1 MSREGTTSALVSEM
15 SCELNDLQSRHGAK
29 DAIIRHERGA
39 AFPHGRGNLECVRS
53 PEAIGCTELGGS
65 AQLRAIDIDQTEST
79 TVGEQSLVP
88 CCQGAIAGTKGND
101 QHLE

>member
-1 MSREGTTSALVSEM
+1 MP
-15 SCELNDLQSRHGAK
+15 CELNDLQTRHGAK
-29 DAIIRHERGA
+29 GASIRHERGA
-39 AFPHGRGNLECVRS
+39 ACRHGRCNLACVRGLQ
-53 PEAIGCTELGGS
+53 ALGCTELGGS

-79 TVGEQSLVP
+79 TVGEQGLVP